1 MSNELMGK
9 LKDYVKA
16 SGVDILGIAS
26 KERFAGLD
34 ARLNP
39 FTIFPEGETVL
50 LVGKRICRGSLRGVE
65 EGTNFIDY
73 GLFGSSWLEDEFLA
87 IACYDLTR
95 VLEDEGYE
103 AVPIFPNPV
112 EVPPQGVSVEEGKE
126 APNIH
131 PDFNY
136 AAVAC
141 GVAEI
146 AYNDLIFTPEFGSR
160 QRFHMVITDA
170 VIEENP
176 IITQPVCD
184 RCMKCADACPLGAI
198 SKTET
203 SDVTVCGK
211 TMKVAKI
218 DYSLCAIC
226 KNGAMPNRLH
236 PKGKP
241 DRIAALCNR
250 TCLAHLEADGRVSNR
265 FVNPFLQ
272 RETWAL
278 DVLGKPVPSQK

>member
-1 MSNELMGK
+1 MSKELMGK
-9 LKDYVKA
+9 LEEYMKA
-16 SGVDILGIAS
+16 SGVDVLGIGS
-26 KERFAGLD
+26 KARFEGLD
-34 ARLNP
+34 ERLNP

-73 GLFGSSWLEDEFLA
+73 SLFGSSWLEDEFLS

-103 AVPIFPNPV
+103 AVPIFPNPT
-112 EVPPQGVSVEEGKE
+112 EISPQGVSVDGDKA
-126 APNIH
+126 APNVH
-131 PDFNY
+131 PDFSY

-146 AYNDLIFTPEFGSR
+146 SYNELIFTPQFGSR

-170 VIEENP
+170 VIEEKP
-176 IITQPVCD
+176 IQKQPVCD
-184 RCMKCADACPLGAI
+184 QCMKCADACPLGAI
-198 SKTET
+198 SKTEST
-203 SDVTVCGK
+203 EVKVCGK
-211 TMKVAKI
+211 TMNVAKI
-218 DYSLCAIC
+218 DYSLCAAC
-226 KNGAMPNRLH
+226 KNGASPNRLH

-250 TCLAHLEADGRVSNR
+250 ACLSHLETDGRVSNR

-272 RETWAL
+272 RETWAR
-278 DVLGKPVPSQK
+278 DILGKPVSQKE